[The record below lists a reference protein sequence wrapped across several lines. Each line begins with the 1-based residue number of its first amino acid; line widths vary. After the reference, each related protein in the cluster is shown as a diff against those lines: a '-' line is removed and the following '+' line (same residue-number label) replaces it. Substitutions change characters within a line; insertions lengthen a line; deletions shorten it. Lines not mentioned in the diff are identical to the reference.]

1 MERIVADYKSLE
13 QKLEAAEQ
21 ARRPPRR
28 RAPFRRELAVPPTH
42 LRKALRRRARA
53 QALKAA
59 QATTEAAKKGEDAKA
74 KEVSKLSSGIADI
87 QRKLGE
93 SKAHLEAASREA
105 ASLDK
110 DVAAARELA
119 GKTAGEL
126 DKAREA
132 LKSERKSFAAA
143 VAKALE
149 AAGASAPTSSNT
161 GSDSGSAKPL
171 SAEME
176 EEGGEKGGEEE
187 GERPQDDGAAEA

>member
-13 QKLEAAEQ
+13 QKLEATEQ
-21 ARRPPRR
+21 ARRPTRR

-105 ASLDK
+105 ALLHK
-110 DVAAARELA
+110 EVTAARELA

-132 LKSERKSFAAA
+132 LKRERKSFAAA

-149 AAGASAPTSSNT
+149 AAGASAPTSNT
-161 GSDSGSAKPL
+161 GSASGSAKPL